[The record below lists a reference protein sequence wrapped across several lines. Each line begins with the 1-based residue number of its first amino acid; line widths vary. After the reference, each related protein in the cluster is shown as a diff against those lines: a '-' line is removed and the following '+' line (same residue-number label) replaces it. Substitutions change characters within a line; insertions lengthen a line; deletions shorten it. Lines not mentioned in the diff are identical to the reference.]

1 VNPSVARSI
10 ASVGHRGQRTR
21 FGDSVIGHVGR
32 VAAAVPA
39 EARAVAW
46 LHDLLELV
54 PGARARLRG
63 RGLTPVQA
71 RALALLT
78 RGPEEP
84 YESFVQRIVDARG
97 SAGRIARMVKLADL
111 EDHLAHE
118 WIPPDAPPYAWALSC
133 VLGRVGVMSVAAGS
147 G

>member
-1 VNPSVARSI
+1 MNPSVARRI
-10 ASVGHRGQRTR
+10 ASAGHRGQRTR
-21 FGDSVIGHVGR
+21 FGDSVFAHVGR

-54 PGARARLRG
+54 PGAQARLLG

-78 RGPEEP
+78 RGPDEP
-84 YESFVQRIVDARG
+84 YETFVHRIVDAGG

-111 EDHLAHE
+111 EDHLSHTF
-118 WIPPDAPPYAWALSC
+118 IPLDAPPYAWARTC
-133 VLGRVGVMSVAAGS
+133 VLDRVGIASVAAGS

>member
-1 VNPSVARSI
+1 VNPSVARRI
-10 ASVGHRGQRTR
+10 ASAGHRGQRTR
-21 FGDSVIGHVGR
+21 FGDSVFAHVGR

-54 PGARARLRG
+54 PGAQARLHG
-63 RGLTPVQA
+63 RGLTPVEA

-78 RGPEEP
+78 RGPDEP
-84 YESFVQRIVDARG
+84 YEIFVHRIVDAGG

-111 EDHLAHE
+111 EDHLSHTF
-118 WIPPDAPPYAWALSC
+118 IPLDAPPYAWARAC
-133 VLGRVGVMSVAAGS
+133 VLDRVGIASVAAGS